1 MLKSLKTFR
10 RTLAVAGAATLAS
23 GAFAFTAFDAKILIE
38 RAINSPTMTVKY
50 DGANVALV
58 ELRINGESFATRP
71 ASTANSKGEANFTV
85 TITDLKDGENEVE
98 VRLYDKTGKVI
109 SSQKQVMLTDQ
120 SNKGPV
126 YLTGP
131 KQGATV
137 NGPVTIKLG
146 FGQELKNSFVS
157 FFIDGD
163 HKSFTNTP
171 PFEYVWD
178 TQKEANGWHT
188 VEAWVVD
195 ESTNTFKTKPVRVFV
210 NNAGGRTERTGLGSG
225 EGVVT
230 KVGAK
235 AGIEEISGELK
246 SPAGS
251 KTQKAPSEVTGLATP
266 SVPVIK
272 TNVVST
278 KAVTTKTVPSQS
290 SNSTT
295 SVASKTSVSIDL
307 VKKSPTTSLETSV
320 AQTRVPASNK
330 TISMGNQDMTPTGL
344 RVAGGSVLS
353 KAPNFAAEAAK
364 KVISVSK
371 GTRLTGVKTFSVLL
385 NGQYVEFDVA
395 PRVDE
400 GVPMTPF
407 RHLIEKAGGVVGFN
421 NGLKVVDASA
431 DGKSIWLKVGDAN
444 AKINGSSFALELAPY
459 IDHGRTIVPLSFM
472 KDALGVDIQFDPSTG
487 HVLIS
492 KK

>member
-235 AGIEEISGELK
+235 AGIEEIGGELK
-246 SPAGS
+246 STAGS
-251 KTQKAPSEVTGLATP
+251 KTQKSPSEVTGLATP
-266 SVPVIK
+266 SVSGVK
-272 TNVVST
+272 STVVST
-278 KAVTTKTVPSQS
+278 KAVTPK
-290 SNSTT
+290 
-295 SVASKTSVSIDL
+295 ASVSIDL
-307 VKKSPTTSLETSV
+307 VKKSPASSLETSV
-320 AQTRVPASNK
+320 AQARVPASSK

-353 KAPNFAAEAAK
+353 TAPNFAAEAAK

-371 GTRLTGVKTFSVLL
+371 GTRLAGVKTFSVLL

>member
-235 AGIEEISGELK
+235 AGIEEIGGELK

-251 KTQKAPSEVTGLATP
+251 KTQKSPSEVTGLATP
-266 SVPVIK
+266 SVPGVK
-272 TNVVST
+272 STVVST
-278 KAVTTKTVPSQS
+278 KAVTPK
-290 SNSTT
+290 
-295 SVASKTSVSIDL
+295 ASVSIDL
-307 VKKSPTTSLETSV
+307 VKKSPASSLETSV
-320 AQTRVPASNK
+320 AQARVPASSK

-353 KAPNFAAEAAK
+353 TAPNFAAEAAK

-371 GTRLTGVKTFSVLL
+371 GTRLAGVKTFSVLL